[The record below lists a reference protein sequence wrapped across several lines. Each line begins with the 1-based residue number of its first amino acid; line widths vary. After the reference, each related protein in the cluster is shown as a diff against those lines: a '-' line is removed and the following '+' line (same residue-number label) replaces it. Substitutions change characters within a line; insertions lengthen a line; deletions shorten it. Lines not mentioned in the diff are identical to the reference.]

1 MSELK
6 DRIKEI
12 RVRDHITQNDFAKRI
27 NATPG
32 FISNVENG
40 RSGLSDEKI
49 QAIVLSFHVS
59 EEWLRHGDGAMTP
72 FGQDQSQGN
81 KEEVGIR
88 IKRIRKQKE
97 LSQDEF
103 AKKIG
108 VHKNRVYAVETGKAV
123 PSKSFLN
130 KVVRAFN
137 ISYDWLVTGEGDM
150 ENHERVDDKLIE
162 WMNAHPEVIREI
174 RERAGLSPS
183 SPLAKKQREGR

>member
-1 MSELK
+1 MTAAAWWALLGVGIIRFDYRQSGRAGEQESRRAGERESGRAGAKERNNKMSELK

-108 VHKNRVYAVETGKAV
+108 VHKN
-123 PSKSFLN
+123 
-130 KVVRAFN
+130 
-137 ISYDWLVTGEGDM
+137 
-150 ENHERVDDKLIE
+150 
-162 WMNAHPEVIREI
+162 
-174 RERAGLSPS
+174 
-183 SPLAKKQREGR
+183 